1 VSLYNQEVKR
11 LLQFSLFLLG
21 LATLLAPL
29 VEFFDRWDPPGPPM
43 NDTELGVFA
52 FILVLALIL
61 LVSKLMAI
69 IDKLVAIGTVF
80 RPQSSFSM
88 LAEPGLRLVFAVV
101 PQSSPPLRI

>member
-43 NDTELGVFA
+43 NDTELDVFG

-61 LVSKLMAI
+61 LVSKLIAI
-69 IDKLVAIGTVF
+69 LDKLVAIGTVF
-80 RPQSSFSM
+80 RPQSFSI
-88 LAEPGLRLVFAVV
+88 LAEPGLRLVFAVA
-101 PQSSPPLRI
+101 PHSSPPLRI